1 MMIWWITE
9 QYKHHITCYNC
20 VKITA
25 LYKFY
30 LILRSFEHLMNSD
43 FYKIYKINITNQP
56 DTNITEYYAYLMKVI
71 ARKRV

>member
-1 MMIWWITE
+1 MMIWWITKR
-9 QYKHHITCYNC
+9 YKHHITCYNC

-30 LILRSFEHLMNSD
+30 LILRSFEHVMNSG

>member
-1 MMIWWITE
+1 MNHRTI
-9 QYKHHITCYNC
+9 QVTCYNC

-30 LILRSFEHLMNSD
+30 LILRSFEHIMNSG

-56 DTNITEYYAYLMKVI
+56 DTNITEYYESDCAETRLIGFNNLYS
-71 ARKRV
+71 

>member
-1 MMIWWITE
+1 MIWWITE
-9 QYKHHITCYNC
+9 QYKYHIICYNC

-30 LILRSFEHLMNSD
+30 LILRSFEHVMNSD
-43 FYKIYKINITNQP
+43 FYKIYKINITNQS

>member
-1 MMIWWITE
+1 MMIWWIE
-9 QYKHHITCYNC
+9 YKYHITCYNC